1 MDKEILRNVIF
12 DQHEIIRN
20 FHIVPRTIKLE
31 MNVNYVLTG
40 LRRAGKTVLLY
51 KIVQDLIAS
60 GVTWKEIIYVNF
72 GMKDWKVSPS
82 LILMI
87 LSLCKLS
94 LAGKGISSSMEFRIL
109 MDGKSLQEVWEM
121 QSSMYALLE
130 AMRRCLAVISQKD
143 LVDGIYQLMCL
154 LTLFQST
161 LRHYQFLMIV
171 LHYHRHE
178 DVQRY

>member
-87 LSLCKLS
+87 LSF
-94 LAGKGISSSMEFRIL
+94 ASSAWRERAF
-109 MDGKSLQEVWEM
+109 
-121 QSSMYALLE
+121 LLRWNSE
-130 AMRRCLAVISQKD
+130 
-143 LVDGIYQLMCL
+143 Y
-154 LTLFQST
+154 
-161 LRHYQFLMIV
+161 
-171 LHYHRHE
+171 
-178 DVQRY
+178 